1 MKHWEQ
7 FFLTAGYI
15 HHQSSQ
21 AICVVVVCGMKMKMK
36 ILELCLFMIRYEV
49 KVQSKLFDQ
58 YEKSN
63 VASGKFTLSHL
74 RYRQN

>member
-36 ILELCLFMIRYEV
+36 IRAQVHTRLHC
-49 KVQSKLFDQ
+49 
-58 YEKSN
+58 
-63 VASGKFTLSHL
+63 GKK
-74 RYRQN
+74 RMV